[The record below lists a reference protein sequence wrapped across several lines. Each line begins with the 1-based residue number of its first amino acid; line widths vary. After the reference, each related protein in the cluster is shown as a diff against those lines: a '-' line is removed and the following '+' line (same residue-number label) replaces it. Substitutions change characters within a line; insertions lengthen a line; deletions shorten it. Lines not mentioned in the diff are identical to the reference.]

1 MDRLKERPKREEV
14 EALVP
19 QDVESVRDLIISA
32 FPGGRREEA
41 IWGYLTSI
49 AAERLPSPLVVQP
62 RNYAGLELRRG
73 KLDPGRRA
81 AGLHRGGR
89 RVLGGGPTTW
99 GREDVRGGSSSWVA
113 LATIWG
119 RR

>member
-1 MDRLKERPKREEV
+1 MKLKGLMDEAYRGKVRGKKRLDERRGEFLLGFEDLVDRLKERPKREEV

-49 AAERLPSPLVVQP
+49 AAERAP
-62 RNYAGLELRRG
+62 R
-73 KLDPGRRA
+73 P
-81 AGLHRGGR
+81 
-89 RVLGGGPTTW
+89 W
-99 GREDVRGGSSSWVA
+99 SSSP
-113 LATIWG
+113 ATMRGWSSG
-119 RR
+119 GES